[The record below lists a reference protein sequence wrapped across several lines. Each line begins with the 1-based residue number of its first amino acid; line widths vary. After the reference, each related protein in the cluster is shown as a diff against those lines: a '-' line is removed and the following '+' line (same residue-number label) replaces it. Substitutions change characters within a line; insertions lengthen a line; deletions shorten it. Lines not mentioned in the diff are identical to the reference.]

1 MKKALIILVL
11 CVGFIGT
18 SATLQAQQKNAYVNT
33 EYILENIP
41 AYQDAQKEI
50 DQLSAEWQK
59 EIEGKL
65 EEVDRLYKAYV
76 KDEILLTEDLKKKR
90 QDEIMQKEKAAK
102 DMQKAKFGVDGELFK
117 KRQELIKPIQDE
129 LFEAIN
135 SVATQNNYAFVLDK
149 ANNSN
154 IIFANPRYDIS
165 DKVLKKMG
173 ITVGE

>member
-11 CVGFIGT
+11 CVGFVGM
-18 SATLQAQQKNAYVNT
+18 SSTLQAQQKYAYVDT

-50 DQLSAEWQK
+50 DQLSKTWQE
-59 EIEGKL
+59 EIQAKL
-65 EEVDRLYKAYV
+65 EEVDRLYKAYI

-102 DMQKAKFGVDGELFK
+102 EMQKSKFGVDGELFK
-117 KRQELIKPIQDE
+117 KRQALIQPIQDE
-129 LFEAIN
+129 IYEAIK
-135 SVATQNNYAFVLDK
+135 SLATTGNYAVIFDK

-154 IIFANPRYDIS
+154 IIFSNPRYDIS

-173 ITVGE
+173 ISVGN